1 MHGALLSLLAGLPL
15 AMSISIPWP
24 AFADGTS
31 LRLDDPGRIHRLTL
45 TLNKSKTLRMDRP
58 VQEWKLVNHDIAD
71 VEALTD
77 QSIYI
82 IGKKVGLTRLTML
95 DEKKQLLGI
104 AEVEVSFDKDEL
116 AAELKQSVPGG
127 EFRIRTANGRL
138 LLGGS
143 VPDALALTKAVD
155 ITEQFTKGCAAQ
167 ELKELADTM
176 GGLQGPGQQGSGGQS
191 SSAQVSGPPP
201 KCFVNSLSVRA
212 PQQVL
217 LEVRFVE
224 AQRSAA
230 RDLGFT
236 WDTQSKRFRG
246 VTGAELNPRLNG
258 PVPVLNGP
266 TGPAFLSSFV
276 SSSVPF
282 GTFIARVLDDGTT
295 ADLVIQALEK
305 RGLARR
311 LAEPNLVTLSGDTAS
326 FLAGGEF
333 PIPVA
338 QSGTGNGLA
347 IITLEFKKFGVGLAF
362 TPTVLADSQI
372 NLKIEPEV
380 SDIDPNQSF
389 SLGAGITVPGL
400 VVRRASTTVELRD
413 GQSFAVAGLLQ
424 TKHTK
429 EDRQLPWVG
438 NVPVLGALF
447 RSASYEKEESDLV
460 IIVTPHLVRPAA
472 PGQKL
477 ATPLDRRVA
486 SNDRDYFLRG
496 EHEIPNNDSWSS
508 STIKEPGSPATQ
520 AGNPHTEAFNPRTLW
535 EKLSEQHR

>member
-1 MHGALLSLLAGLPL
+1 
-15 AMSISIPWP
+15 MSILIPWP

-31 LRLDDPGRIHRLTL
+31 LRLDDPGRIHRLIL
-45 TLNKSKTLRMDRP
+45 TLNKSKTLRVDRP
-58 VQEWKLVNHDIAD
+58 VQEWKLVNQDVAD
-71 VEALTD
+71 VEPLTD
-77 QSIYI
+77 QSVYI
-82 IGKKVGLTRLTML
+82 IGKKIGLTRLTLL
-95 DEKKQLLGI
+95 DGKKQLLGVV
-104 AEVEVSFDKDEL
+104 EVEVSYDKDEL
-116 AAELKQSVPGG
+116 EAELKQSVPGG

-143 VPDALALTKAVD
+143 VPDALALAKAVD

-167 ELKELADTM
+167 ELKELADAA
-176 GGLQGPGQQGSGGQS
+176 GNQPPPAQPGFSVQLSSQS
-191 SSAQVSGPPP
+191 AKTSGPPP

-230 RDLGFT
+230 RDLGFA
-236 WDTQSKRFRG
+236 WDAQSNRFRG
-246 VTGAELNPRLNG
+246 VANAQLNPFLSG
-258 PVPVLNGP
+258 PNAGSAL
-266 TGPAFLSSFV
+266 LSSFA
-276 SSSVPF
+276 SNAVPF

-347 IITLEFKKFGVGLAF
+347 IITLEFKKFGIGLAF

-380 SDIDPNQSF
+380 SDIDPSQNF

-424 TKHTK
+424 TKHIK

-477 ATPLDRRVA
+477 ATPLDRTVA

-496 EHEIPNNDSWSS
+496 EHEIPKNDSWSS
-508 STIKEPGSPATQ
+508 STIKEPGTPATP
-520 AGNPHTEAFNPRTLW
+520 AGNPHTVVFNPRTLW
-535 EKLSEQHR
+535 EKLSEQKR